1 MSLLIV
7 GSMALDDLELPSG
20 RFRNVLGGSA
30 THCAFA
36 ASSLT
41 RCRIV
46 AVVGRD
52 FPARALARLRA
63 RGVDLAGVAR
73 ADGPTFHWSGKYLEQ
88 FRSRVT
94 RFTRLGVFARFEP
107 EIPAAWRTGGTVF
120 LGNISPVLQ
129 ARVLDRIRRP
139 RFTAIDT
146 MNFWIAR
153 ERAAL
158 EAVVRRVDAV
168 FVNDEELLEWTGAG
182 NLFRGIEALHAR
194 GPRVVVVKRGEH
206 GAWLSDRGRLAFAPA
221 VPVRE
226 PVDPTGAGDAF
237 AGGFLGWVDRARRVD
252 RATLRSALF
261 VAAAVASFAVEGIG
275 ADTLARVTPAR
286 IAARRRVLR
295 TLTVGC

>member
-36 ASSLT
+36 ASSLA

-52 FPARALARLRA
+52 FPTRALAKLRA
-63 RGVDLAGVAR
+63 RGVDLAGVECAN
-73 ADGPTFHWSGKYLEQ
+73 GPTFHWSGRYLEHC
-88 FRSRVT
+88 RSRVT
-94 RFTRLGVFARFEP
+94 RFTRLGVFARFAP
-107 EIPAAWRTGGTVF
+107 EIPAAWRSGGTVF

-129 ARVLDRIRRP
+129 ARVLDQIRRP

-168 FVNDEELLEWTGAG
+168 FVNDEEILEWTGAG
-182 NLFRGIEALHAR
+182 NVFSGIDALHAK

-206 GAWLSDRGRLAFAPA
+206 GAWLSDRGKLAFAPV
-221 VPVRE
+221 VPVRRQL
-226 PVDPTGAGDAF
+226 DPTGAGDAF
-237 AGGFLGWVDRARRVD
+237 AGGFLGWVERSRRTD
-252 RATLRSALF
+252 SATLRAALS
-261 VAAAVASFAVEGIG
+261 VATAVASFAVEGIG
-275 ADTLARVTPAR
+275 ADALARVTPAR
-286 IAARRRVLR
+286 IAERRRALR
-295 TLTVGC
+295 ALCAGG